1 MPRLGGLITYRTSG
15 LNLTTTESEFMEE
28 YNTWHELAEEVDR
41 EYGREQ
47 VTLNVL
53 LQGLD
58 LRSKTPS
65 VPKDA
70 VPCYTIHGAKGAE
83 FHHVYLVGLVEDQLP
98 SYWAVKKGPDSHEI
112 QEERRNCFV
121 AITRVQNSLTL
132 TYSQEVF
139 GWSKAP
145 SRFLKEM
152 ELVG

>member
-1 MPRLGGLITYRTSG
+1 MGPKS
-15 LNLTTTESEFMEE
+15 NDNESEFLEE
-28 YNTWHELAEEVDR
+28 YDTWHELVEEVDR
-41 EYGREQ
+41 EYGRDQ

-65 VPKDA
+65 APKGA
-70 VPCYTIHGAKGAE
+70 VRCYTIHAAKGAE
-83 FHHVYLVGLVEDQLP
+83 FQHVYLVGLVEDQLP
-98 SYWAVKKGPDSHEI
+98 SWQAVKKGSASHEI

-121 AITRVQNSLTL
+121 AITRVQDSLTL
-132 TYSQEVF
+132 TYSGEVF

-152 ELVG
+152 ELVR